1 LALKMIAFRT
11 MIFIA
16 VIFSAYFLFFT
27 ALNFITL
34 FLNNNLPQPEGTI
47 KLIPTLAYVSGLLT
61 LIFAPS
67 FVFVVLFIY
76 KGTAVGETVSNRI
89 NVEKAYNLKK
99 ILGGFTT
106 IPIALLMGTF
116 MIAAYTAGETGD
128 AYLITSLI
136 LLAIFAVLISI
147 QYGVL
152 TARQEAKFLIKKFS
166 LSIKNK
172 SGINSETFF
181 EGLKLIKKGIPKIF
195 RISSM
200 EKRILQVELIL
211 NFGDEEALN
220 NLAKVTSELSD
231 TISDVSLKNFKS
243 AYRKLSDFLD
253 NFEKELEGTVEIAEI
268 TSIKTKIKIFSGEV
282 LREVIIKTS
291 PVTIGVVI
299 SIAVYLALG
308 IKV

>member
-1 LALKMIAFRT
+1 
-11 MIFIA
+11 
-16 VIFSAYFLFFT
+16 
-27 ALNFITL
+27 
-34 FLNNNLPQPEGTI
+34 
-47 KLIPTLAYVSGLLT
+47 
-61 LIFAPS
+61 
-67 FVFVVLFIY
+67 
-76 KGTAVGETVSNRI
+76 
-89 NVEKAYNLKK
+89 
-99 ILGGFTT
+99 
-106 IPIALLMGTF
+106 
-116 MIAAYTAGETGD
+116 
-128 AYLITSLI
+128 
-136 LLAIFAVLISI
+136 
-147 QYGVL
+147 
-152 TARQEAKFLIKKFS
+152 
-166 LSIKNK
+166 
-172 SGINSETFF
+172 
-181 EGLKLIKKGIPKIF
+181 
-195 RISSM
+195 M